1 MTKRISLDEA
11 KLLLDVTEAELTW
24 LRRQGFLD
32 LDQVNS
38 VAEGQVQSLVP
49 DLPDLRARMGDMKQR
64 SPQQLDELMTTLR
77 STMAVVVLGSIVSR
91 TLLRGSGV
99 GVAVSILCV
108 MLLLALAG
116 WMLVLHVQKRKTP
129 AKPS

>member
-38 VAEGQVQSLVP
+38 VAEGQVQSLIP

-99 GVAVSILCV
+99 GVAVSILCA

-116 WMLVLHVQKRKTP
+116 WKLVLHVQKRKTP